1 MKRILLALGR
11 VKEYGRVKSFFAI
24 LQFCILPIF
33 NMNATTITTPDCLDL
48 FAAQRSRTCGATDA
62 QEIGND
68 GVLSSSSYYDCL
80 RICWDYNQRRFV
92 NGGVYSR
99 LKVLSDGTLVC
110 AYSAGADVV
119 LRKSVD
125 GRWDSPI
132 RVATDSLRQYSY
144 TNSELIELSDG
155 TQMYAWNAR
164 STNGSG
170 KPYKIMAAYSKDGGK
185 SWTEPQNIFVA
196 GTTWDE
202 GCWEP
207 VMLQLPSGE
216 LQIYFANEY
225 LVPDKQQNITMMR
238 SFDNGVSWQKPEV
251 VSFRKGARDGMPVPV
266 YLKNHKG
273 IVFAIED
280 NGLNGT
286 FKPVIIRTA
295 TADNWKSGAVLADSP
310 NRWPALAPTER
321 LHASVYA
328 GAPYLIQLSSGETL
342 LSVQSSE
349 SRLSNGT
356 LDCSIM
362 QVYVGD
368 DEARNFSCKS
378 TPFPFEPNSK
388 VNTLWCA
395 MTQLDENR
403 VMATASVSGMKSSNG
418 IWTSTGYIFRPM
430 QARYVSHSPT
440 DWSRIPTGMFIGA
453 ESPAQAFVRT
463 AWSVDSL
470 FFRFAVKDACIR
482 TTELNEP
489 LSEGDGVELF
499 IDPRK
504 SDDSVLTT
512 GQFRCLV
519 GANGKGCT
527 MQTVS
532 AEWVAWKSG
541 FRHCV
546 QQTADG
552 YEVLMAVPWKTI
564 GGRPPK
570 KDLTVCF
577 SLHNRDDDMPVQ
589 HENMSGGE
597 PHNPKTWLRCVLK
610 CPY

>member
-1 MKRILLALGR
+1 
-11 VKEYGRVKSFFAI
+11 
-24 LQFCILPIF
+24 
-33 NMNATTITTPDCLDL
+33 
-48 FAAQRSRTCGATDA
+48 
-62 QEIGND
+62 
-68 GVLSSSSYYDCL
+68 
-80 RICWDYNQRRFV
+80 
-92 NGGVYSR
+92 
-99 LKVLSDGTLVC
+99 
-110 AYSAGADVV
+110 
-119 LRKSVD
+119 
-125 GRWDSPI
+125 
-132 RVATDSLRQYSY
+132 
-144 TNSELIELSDG
+144 
-155 TQMYAWNAR
+155 
-164 STNGSG
+164 
-170 KPYKIMAAYSKDGGK
+170 
-185 SWTEPQNIFVA
+185 
-196 GTTWDE
+196 
-202 GCWEP
+202 
-207 VMLQLPSGE
+207 MLQLPSGE

-310 NRWPALAPTER
+310 NRWPALASAER

-470 FFRFAVKDACIR
+470 FLRFDVKDACVKVAG
-482 TTELNEP
+482 TDKPVTA
-489 LSEGDGVELF
+489 SDGVEF
-499 IDPRK
+499 CIDCQMLGTET
-504 SDDSVLTT
+504 LTNGLCRYAVNVASEESAECVRT
-512 GQFRCLV
+512 GVWEQWASCCEKRV
-519 GANGKGCT
+519 VITESGYAI
-527 MQTVS
+527 TVS
-532 AEWVAWKSG
+532 MPWTSVGGKPKSG
-541 FRHCV
+541 H
-546 QQTADG
+546 
-552 YEVLMAVPWKTI
+552 
-564 GGRPPK
+564 
-570 KDLTVCF
+570 F
-577 SLHNRDDDMPVQ
+577 SVFFKLHNNDGESVI
-589 HENMSGGE
+589 HESLSGATGW
-597 PHNPKTWLRCVLK
+597 NPSTWLRCTLQK
-610 CPY
+610 GE